1 MLVLLNVVA
10 ILDSFKGSLSSL
22 EAGEA
27 VADGVHRVYPDAQG
41 TVLPLADG
49 GEGTVDALVAGC
61 NGTKVTARVCDP
73 LGRPINAAYGILE
86 DGTAVIEMAAAAGL
100 PLLAKHERNPMET
113 TTYGVGELIRDAIG
127 RGCRKFLLGIGGSAT
142 NDGGVGMLQALGFSF
157 LDGAGNEIPCGAR
170 GLAMLEHIVTDSV
183 LAELKDCEFC
193 VACDVTNPLCGTL
206 GCSAV
211 FAPQKGADSEM
222 IETMDKSLSRYADL
236 TRAKLAHAD
245 AAYPGAGAAGGMG
258 FACLAYLNATL
269 QSGISLVLD
278 ALRAED
284 CIKDC
289 DLVITGEGRLDGQ
302 SAMGKAP
309 IGVANLAKKHG
320 KPVIALAGCIT
331 EDAVKLNAMG
341 IDAFFPILPTVMSLE
356 TAMSHE
362 VAKTN
367 LTNTA
372 EQVFA
377 LIKTVR
383 ENQ

>member
-27 VADGVHRVYPDAQG
+27 VADGVHRVYPDAQV

-61 NGTKVTARVCDP
+61 NGKKITASVCGP
-73 LGRPINAAYGILE
+73 RGKTVEAEYGILE

-113 TTYGVGELIRDAIG
+113 TTYGVGELIKDAIG

-157 LDGAGNEIPCGAR
+157 LDGAGNEISRGAK
-170 GLAMLEHIVTDSV
+170 GLATLEKIQTDGA
-183 LAELKDCEFC
+183 LAFLKECEFC
-193 VACDVTNPLCGTL
+193 VACDVTNPLCGPF

-211 FAPQKGADSEM
+211 FAPQKGADAKM
-222 IETMDKSLSRYADL
+222 IAQMDESLARYAEL
-236 TRAKLAHAD
+236 TRQFISQAD
-245 AAYPGAGAAGGMG
+245 ADYPGAGAAGGMG

-278 ALRAED
+278 ALQAESY
-284 CIKDC
+284 IRNC
-289 DLVITGEGRLDGQ
+289 DVVITGEGRLDGQ

-309 IGVANLAKKHG
+309 LGVANLAKKHG

-341 IDAFFPILPTVMSLE
+341 IDAFFPILPTVMTLDE
-356 TAMSHE
+356 AMSRD
-362 VAKTN
+362 VAQKN
-367 LTNTA
+367 LANTA
-372 EQVFA
+372 EQVFL

-383 ENQ
+383 K